1 MDKPISH
8 DVIAN
13 ESNFSCLL
21 MLCLAAHESL
31 ATFVVC

>member
-21 MLCLAAHESL
+21 MPCLAAHVSSV
-31 ATFVVC
+31 TFVVC